1 MGFSRFFSRRTV
13 GSVAAVSIV
22 ATGGVVSYNTFFR
35 PTFPTGGSAVTPA
48 IIPPQFPRL
57 KSREEQ
63 LADLRRSGA
72 TLSSA
77 KPSES
82 SNDEYDLLIIGGG
95 ATGAGI
101 ALDAVT
107 RGLKVALVERDDF
120 SSGTSS
126 KSTKLV
132 HGGIRYLE
140 KAVLNF
146 DYEQYRMVK
155 EALHERRYFLDIA
168 PHLSSELPLMLP
180 IKKWWE
186 APYVFAGTKM
196 YDLLAGSEALH
207 GSYFLSKEQAIDYIP
222 TLNQDNMVG
231 AVVYYD
237 GQHNDSRMN
246 VSLAT
251 TSAFYGATILNHAE
265 VTGLEKNASGKLCGA
280 TIRDLIGPDSK
291 PFPVRAKGIVNAT
304 GPFADAIHEMDEPTK
319 VSSTVAPS
327 SGVHVVLPSWLN
339 PKQDLGIIEA
349 SSDGRVLFLLP
360 WEGKLVAGT
369 TDDPCPVERNP
380 IPDEAHVNWIL
391 NELHHILSPKTNIQ
405 RSDVLSVWAG
415 IRPLVRDPNA
425 KNTESLARNHIVKLS
440 DSGLL
445 TCVGGKWTTYR
456 EMAEDT
462 VNHAV
467 EAFGLKTGRLDSVI
481 PDISGTGLSEANML
495 LDGSC
500 QTRRVRLI
508 GAHGFSKT
516 LFVDLLKHFPSI
528 DADIAQH
535 LAHNYGDR
543 AWELAAA
550 SSSSL
555 YTNGKAQ
562 RLSPGLPFTEA
573 EVRYTVR
580 NEYAQTAAD
589 FLARRTRLAF
599 LDVRAAAA
607 ALPRIVDLMG
617 DELQWSNS
625 KKKAEYKDTME
636 FLKSM
641 GLNEKTA

>member
-1 MGFSRFFSRRTV
+1 MGFRIFSRRTL
-13 GSVAAVSIV
+13 GSLTAVSVVAA
-22 ATGGVVSYNTFFR
+22 GGVVSYNTFFR
-35 PTFPTGGSAVTPA
+35 PPHHTGGTTVTPA
-48 IIPPQFPRL
+48 IIPPQFPKP
-57 KSREEQ
+57 KSRTEL
-63 LADLRRSGA
+63 LAELRRSGA
-72 TLSSA
+72 TIEST
-77 KPSES
+77 KPSEV
-82 SNDEYDLLIIGGG
+82 YDLLIIGGG
-95 ATGAGI
+95 ATGSGI

-140 KAVLNF
+140 KAVMNL

-168 PHLSSELPLMLP
+168 PHLSCELPLLLP

-186 APYVFAGTKM
+186 APYLFAGTKM

-207 GSYFLSKEQAIDYIP
+207 SSFFLSKEQAIDRIP
-222 TLNQDNMVG
+222 TLNQDNMV
-231 AVVYYD
+231 AAIVYYD

-251 TSAFYGATILNHAE
+251 TAAFYGATILNHAE
-265 VTGLEKNASGKLCGA
+265 VTGLEKDGSGKICGA
-280 TIRDLIGPDSK
+280 TVRDLVGSDNK
-291 PFPVRAKGIVNAT
+291 PFTVRAKGVVNAT
-304 GPFADAIHEMDEPTK
+304 GPFADAIHEMDDTTK
-319 VSSTVAPS
+319 ASSTVAPS
-327 SGVHVVLPSWLN
+327 SGVHVVLPAWLN

-360 WEGKLVAGT
+360 WEGKMVAGT
-369 TDDPCPVERNP
+369 TDDPCEIERNP
-380 IPDEAHVNWIL
+380 IPKEDHVNWIL
-391 NELHHILSPKTNIQ
+391 SELQHILSPKTNIQ

-415 IRPLVRDPNA
+415 IRPLVRDPHA
-425 KNTESLARNHIVKLS
+425 KNTESLARNHIVTLS

-467 EAFGLKTGRLDSVI
+467 DAFDLKTGRLDSVI
-481 PDISGTGLSEANML
+481 PDISGMGLSEANML

-508 GAHGFSKT
+508 GAHGYSKT

-543 AWELAAA
+543 AWELAASA
-550 SSSSL
+550 SSSL
-555 YTNGKAQ
+555 HTNGRAQ
-562 RLSPGLPFTEA
+562 RLSPAHPFTEA
-573 EVRYTVR
+573 EVRYAVR

-599 LDVRAAAA
+599 LDVQAASA
-607 ALPRIVDLMG
+607 ALPRVVDLMG
-617 DELQWSNS
+617 DELHWSNS
-625 KKKAEYKDTME
+625 KKKAEYKETME

-641 GLNEKTA
+641 GLNEKA